1 MATAYFFGVSAHAD
15 VLRTALRMPN
25 VLQNLLGEGTISA
38 AFIPIY
44 SRMLEEGR
52 AEDAGRFAGAILG
65 LLIAVLSV
73 VVLLGVL
80 GAPYLVALLA
90 PGFTADAGDALPPGV
105 ATLVG
110 LLGDLGLDEAAA
122 VNRYALTVQAVRLIF
137 PMTGILVLFAWALG
151 VLNSHRRFFLSYFA
165 PVLWNVAILAALFG
179 AAAVWVEAPLALSRL
194 GPLPNDL
201 LTRLLF
207 AVFVGALVGS
217 VLQFLVPLP
226 LAFRLMRGFRLSA
239 SLDVP
244 GVRSAL
250 RAFGPV
256 VAGRGVYQISTY
268 VDLFLA
274 SLLATGA
281 VAALGFAQMLYILPV
296 SLFGMSVAAS
306 ELPELSRIQPD
317 EAASFL
323 QRIGRS
329 LRQMLFM
336 VMPTVVGYLALGV
349 LIVGGLFERGSFGA
363 GDTWLV
369 TLVLGGYALG
379 LAATTVSRLLQ
390 NAFYALGDTVT
401 PAKIAVWRVVVSTVV
416 AVPVMVVL
424 DRVAVADVVG
434 STSGSPLYLGA
445 VGLALG
451 ASVGAWVE
459 LWRLKRALQ
468 AALVAFRLPW
478 RPALRMT
485 ALALGALVPA
495 VGLWALLPA
504 WPLLLL
510 AALVV
515 GVYGLTYLIAA
526 HLLGLPE
533 VHAWTGRLLGRFR

>member
-1 MATAYFFGVSAHAD
+1 
-15 VLRTALRMPN
+15 
-25 VLQNLLGEGTISA
+25 
-38 AFIPIY
+38 
-44 SRMLEEGR
+44 
-52 AEDAGRFAGAILG
+52 
-65 LLIAVLSV
+65 
-73 VVLLGVL
+73 
-80 GAPYLVALLA
+80 
-90 PGFTADAGDALPPGV
+90 
-105 ATLVG
+105 
-110 LLGDLGLDEAAA
+110 
-122 VNRYALTVQAVRLIF
+122 
-137 PMTGILVLFAWALG
+137 MTGILVLFAWALG

-179 AAAVWVEAPLALSRL
+179 AAAVWLDDPLGIDRL
-194 GPLPNDL
+194 AAIPNET

-207 AVFVGALVGS
+207 AVFMGALVGS

-244 GVRSAL
+244 GVQQAL

-336 VMPTVVGYLALGV
+336 VMPTVLGYLALGV
-349 LIVGGLFERGSFGA
+349 LIVGGLFERGSFGVN
-363 GDTWLV
+363 DTWLV
-369 TLVLGGYALG
+369 YLVLGGYALG

-416 AVPVMVVL
+416 AVPVMIVL

-434 STSGSPLYLGA
+434 STPGSPLFLGA

-478 RPALRMT
+478 RPALRMSG
-485 ALALGALVPA
+485 LALGALLPA
-495 VGLWALLPA
+495 VGVWALLPA
-504 WPLLLL
+504 WPSLLV
-510 AALVV
+510 AVLVV
-515 GVYGLTYLIAA
+515 GVYGLTYLLAA